1 MYDLE
6 TSYLN
11 DSNQNGNV
19 LKGFE
24 GYLAPTKQQKCAAPI
39 PSSVGL
45 DTWNALGFGCRRT
58 FATVSPMT
66 KDLQRHL
73 VAKHA
78 RDGCALRSM
87 KKGRSF
93 KIEDRMFSLSSTT
106 SQAVRTHGAP
116 RVWD

>member
-1 MYDLE
+1 MANVNVMQTLQHLEQKKQRLEDELRMVEKQVYDLE

-24 GYLAPTKQQKCAAPI
+24 GYLAPTKTQ
-39 PSSVGL
+39 
-45 DTWNALGFGCRRT
+45 N
-58 FATVSPMT
+58 
-66 KDLQRHL
+66 
-73 VAKHA
+73 
-78 RDGCALRSM
+78 M

-106 SQAVRTHGAP
+106 SQAAEELAIANAEAQVGTQRQKGQPGRPP
-116 RVWD
+116 RQYQD